1 MNVQPAAAGAALLAA
16 LGLLA
21 LGAPAAGAPAAG
33 APAAGAPAAGALAAG
48 AQALYVVE
56 QLVVS
61 VNSAPDGGGER
72 IASLKS
78 GDRVE
83 LIERTGDAVHVRL
96 ASGKDGWLRSSYLS
110 AEEPL
115 RARLQQSEAEVGA
128 LKSEVNRLEAQLQ
141 SATTRHAAVP
151 PPAATEEA
159 AAAAPAPL
167 FSAAG
172 EAAAPHVWAWAALSV
187 VLALGVG
194 FGLGWWMLD
203 RSIRRKYGGLK
214 IY

>member
-1 MNVQPAAAGAALLAA
+1 LNVPPPAPALLAV

-21 LGAPAAGAPAAG
+21 GAAPAAE
-33 APAAGAPAAGALAAG
+33 
-48 AQALYVVE
+48 ALYVVE

-61 VNSAPDGGGER
+61 VNSTPDAGGER

-83 LIERTGDAVHVRL
+83 LIERSGDAAHVRL
-96 ASGKDGWLRSSYLS
+96 ANGKDGWLRSSYLS
-110 AEEPL
+110 AEQPL
-115 RARLQQSEAEVGA
+115 RPRLQQSEAEVTG
-128 LKSEVNRLEAQLQ
+128 LKAQVSRLEAQLNGA
-141 SATTRHAAVP
+141 SSLRAAAP
-151 PPAATEEA
+151 LAAAPEEA

-172 EAAAPHVWAWAALSV
+172 EAAAPRVWPWAVLSAAL
-187 VLALGVG
+187 ALVVG
-194 FGLGWWMLD
+194 FALGWWMLD
-203 RSIRRKYGGLK
+203 RSIRKKYGGLK

>member
-1 MNVQPAAAGAALLAA
+1 MNVPPPAPALLAA

-21 LGAPAAGAPAAG
+21 GGAPAAAAE
-33 APAAGAPAAGALAAG
+33 
-48 AQALYVVE
+48 ALYVVE

-61 VNSAPDGGGER
+61 VSSTPDAGGER

-83 LIERTGDAVHVRL
+83 LIERSADAVHVRL
-96 ASGKDGWLRSSYLS
+96 ANGKDGWLRSSYLS
-110 AEEPL
+110 TEQPL
-115 RARLQQSEAEVGA
+115 RTRLQQSEAEVSD
-128 LKSEVNRLEAQLQ
+128 LKAQVSRLEAQL
-141 SATTRHAAVP
+141 SGASSLRAAAP
-151 PPAATEEA
+151 LAAAPEEA

-172 EAAAPHVWAWAALSV
+172 EAAAPRVWPWAVLSAAL
-187 VLALGVG
+187 ALVVG
-194 FGLGWWMLD
+194 FALGWWMLD
-203 RSIRRKYGGLK
+203 RSIRKKYGGLK

>member
-1 MNVQPAAAGAALLAA
+1 LNVPRPAPALLAA

-21 LGAPAAGAPAAG
+21 GAAPAAAAE
-33 APAAGAPAAGALAAG
+33 
-48 AQALYVVE
+48 ALYVVE

-61 VNSAPDGGGER
+61 VNSTPDAGGER

-83 LIERTGDAVHVRL
+83 LIERSGDAAHVRL
-96 ASGKDGWLRSSYLS
+96 ANGKDGWLRSSYLS
-110 AEEPL
+110 AEQPL
-115 RARLQQSEAEVGA
+115 RPRLQQSEAEVTG
-128 LKSEVNRLEAQLQ
+128 LKAQVSRLEAQL
-141 SATTRHAAVP
+141 SGVSSLRAAAP
-151 PPAATEEA
+151 LAAAPEAA

-172 EAAAPHVWAWAALSV
+172 EAAAPRVWPWAVLSAAL
-187 VLALGVG
+187 ALVVG
-194 FGLGWWMLD
+194 FALGWWMLD
-203 RSIRRKYGGLK
+203 RSIRKKYGGLK

>member
-1 MNVQPAAAGAALLAA
+1 MPPAVPALLAA

-21 LGAPAAGAPAAG
+21 GAAPAAE
-33 APAAGAPAAGALAAG
+33 

-61 VNSAPDGGGER
+61 VSSTPDAGGER

-83 LIERTGDAVHVRL
+83 LIERSGDAVHVRL
-96 ASGKDGWLRSSYLS
+96 ANGKDGWLRSSYLS
-110 AEEPL
+110 TEQPL
-115 RARLQQSEAEVGA
+115 RPRLQQSEAEVTS
-128 LKSEVNRLEAQLQ
+128 LKAQVSRLEAQL
-141 SATTRHAAVP
+141 SGASSLRAAAP
-151 PPAATEEA
+151 LAAAPEEA
-159 AAAAPAPL
+159 APAAQAPL

-172 EAAAPHVWAWAALSV
+172 EAAAPRVWPWAVLSAAL
-187 VLALGVG
+187 ALVVG
-194 FGLGWWMLD
+194 FALGWWMLD
-203 RSIRRKYGGLK
+203 RSIRKKYGGLK

>member
-1 MNVQPAAAGAALLAA
+1 LNVPPPAPALLAA

-21 LGAPAAGAPAAG
+21 GGAPAAAAE
-33 APAAGAPAAGALAAG
+33 
-48 AQALYVVE
+48 ALYVVE

-61 VNSAPDGGGER
+61 VSSTPYAGGER

-83 LIERTGDAVHVRL
+83 LIERSGDAVHVRL
-96 ASGKDGWLRSSYLS
+96 ANGKDGWLRSSYLS
-110 AEEPL
+110 TEQPL
-115 RARLQQSEAEVGA
+115 RTRLQQSEAEVSD
-128 LKSEVNRLEAQLQ
+128 LKAQVSRLEAQL
-141 SATTRHAAVP
+141 SGASSLRAAAP
-151 PPAATEEA
+151 LAAAPEEA

-172 EAAAPHVWAWAALSV
+172 EAAAPRVWPWAVLSAAL
-187 VLALGVG
+187 ALVVG
-194 FGLGWWMLD
+194 FALGWWMLD
-203 RSIRRKYGGLK
+203 RSIRKKYGGLK

>member
-1 MNVQPAAAGAALLAA
+1 MNVPPRAPALLAA

-21 LGAPAAGAPAAG
+21 GGAPAAAAE
-33 APAAGAPAAGALAAG
+33 
-48 AQALYVVE
+48 ALYVVE

-61 VNSAPDGGGER
+61 VSSTPDADGER

-83 LIERTGDAVHVRL
+83 LIERSGDTAHVRL
-96 ASGKDGWLRSSYLS
+96 ANGKDGWLRSSYLS
-110 AEEPL
+110 TEQPL
-115 RARLQQSEAEVGA
+115 RSRLQQSEAEVSG
-128 LKSEVNRLEAQLQ
+128 LKAQVSRLEAQL
-141 SATTRHAAVP
+141 SGASSLRAAAP
-151 PPAATEEA
+151 LAAAPEET

-172 EAAAPHVWAWAALSV
+172 EAAAPRVWPWAVLSAAL
-187 VLALGVG
+187 ALVVG
-194 FGLGWWMLD
+194 FGLGWWVLD
-203 RSIRRKYGGLK
+203 RSIRKKYGGLK

>member
-1 MNVQPAAAGAALLAA
+1 MNVPPPAPALLAA

-21 LGAPAAGAPAAG
+21 GGAPAAATE
-33 APAAGAPAAGALAAG
+33 
-48 AQALYVVE
+48 ALYVVE

-61 VNSAPDGGGER
+61 VSSTPDAGGER

-83 LIERTGDAVHVRL
+83 LIERSADAVHVRL
-96 ASGKDGWLRSSYLS
+96 ANGKDGWLRSSYLS
-110 AEEPL
+110 TEQPL
-115 RARLQQSEAEVGA
+115 RTRLQQSEAEVSD
-128 LKSEVNRLEAQLQ
+128 LKAQVSRLEAQL
-141 SATTRHAAVP
+141 SGASSLRAAAP
-151 PPAATEEA
+151 LAAAPEEA

-172 EAAAPHVWAWAALSV
+172 EAAAPRVWPWAVLSAAL
-187 VLALGVG
+187 ALVVG
-194 FGLGWWMLD
+194 FALGWWMLD
-203 RSIRRKYGGLK
+203 RSIRKKYGGLK

>member
-1 MNVQPAAAGAALLAA
+1 MPPAALLAA

-21 LGAPAAGAPAAG
+21 LSAPAAGAD
-33 APAAGAPAAGALAAG
+33 
-48 AQALYVVE
+48 ALYVIE

-72 IASLKS
+72 VAALKS

-96 ASGKDGWLRSSYLS
+96 ANGRDGWLRSSYLS
-110 AEEPL
+110 ADEPL
-115 RARLQQSEAEVGA
+115 RPRLQRSEAEVSA
-128 LKSEVNRLEAQLQ
+128 LKADVSRLEAQLKAA
-141 SATTRHAAVP
+141 SGVHAAPPP
-151 PPAATEEA
+151 PPAAPEEA

-167 FSAAG
+167 FNAAA
-172 EAAAPHVWAWAALSV
+172 ETPAPHVWAWAVLST

-194 FGLGWWMLD
+194 FALGWRMLD

>member
-1 MNVQPAAAGAALLAA
+1 MNVPPPAPALLAA

-21 LGAPAAGAPAAG
+21 GGAPAAAAE
-33 APAAGAPAAGALAAG
+33 
-48 AQALYVVE
+48 ALYVVE

-61 VNSAPDGGGER
+61 VSSTPDAGGER

-83 LIERTGDAVHVRL
+83 LIERSGDAAHVRL
-96 ASGKDGWLRSSYLS
+96 ANGKDGWLRSSYLS
-110 AEEPL
+110 AEQPL
-115 RARLQQSEAEVGA
+115 RPRLQQSEAEVSG
-128 LKSEVNRLEAQLQ
+128 LKAQVSRLEAQL
-141 SATTRHAAVP
+141 SAASSLRATAPLAAAP
-151 PPAATEEA
+151 EEA
-159 AAAAPAPL
+159 VAPAPL

-172 EAAAPHVWAWAALSV
+172 EAAAPRVWPWAVLSAAL
-187 VLALGVG
+187 ALVVG
-194 FGLGWWMLD
+194 FALGWWMLD

>member
-1 MNVQPAAAGAALLAA
+1 LNVPPAVPALLAA

-21 LGAPAAGAPAAG
+21 GAAPAAE
-33 APAAGAPAAGALAAG
+33 

-61 VNSAPDGGGER
+61 VSSTPDAGGER

-83 LIERTGDAVHVRL
+83 LIERSGDAVHVRL
-96 ASGKDGWLRSSYLS
+96 ANGKDGWLRSSYLS
-110 AEEPL
+110 TEQPL
-115 RARLQQSEAEVGA
+115 RPRLQQSEAEVTS
-128 LKSEVNRLEAQLQ
+128 LKAQVSRLEAQL
-141 SATTRHAAVP
+141 SGASSLR
-151 PPAATEEA
+151 
-159 AAAAPAPL
+159 AAAPLAAAPEETAPAAQAPL

-172 EAAAPHVWAWAALSV
+172 EAAAPRVWPWAVLSAAL
-187 VLALGVG
+187 ALVVG
-194 FGLGWWMLD
+194 FALGWWMLD
-203 RSIRRKYGGLK
+203 RSIRKKYGGLK

>member
-1 MNVQPAAAGAALLAA
+1 LNVPPPAPALLAA

-21 LGAPAAGAPAAG
+21 GGAPAAE
-33 APAAGAPAAGALAAG
+33 
-48 AQALYVVE
+48 ALYVVE

-61 VNSAPDGGGER
+61 VSSTPDAGGER

-83 LIERTGDAVHVRL
+83 LIERGGDAVHVRL
-96 ASGKDGWLRSSYLS
+96 ANGKDGWLRSSYLS
-110 AEEPL
+110 TEQPL
-115 RARLQQSEAEVGA
+115 RTRLQQSEAEVSD
-128 LKSEVNRLEAQLQ
+128 LKAQVSRLEAQL
-141 SATTRHAAVP
+141 SGASSLRAAAP
-151 PPAATEEA
+151 LAAAPEEA

-172 EAAAPHVWAWAALSV
+172 EAAAPRVWPWAVLSAAL
-187 VLALGVG
+187 ALVVG
-194 FGLGWWMLD
+194 FALGWWMLD
-203 RSIRRKYGGLK
+203 RSIRKKYGGLK

>member
-1 MNVQPAAAGAALLAA
+1 MNVPPPAPALLAA

-21 LGAPAAGAPAAG
+21 GAAPAAAAE
-33 APAAGAPAAGALAAG
+33 
-48 AQALYVVE
+48 ALYVVE

-61 VNSAPDGGGER
+61 ISSTPDAGGEH

-83 LIERTGDAVHVRL
+83 LIERSGDAAHVRL
-96 ASGKDGWLRSSYLS
+96 ANGKDGWLRSSYLS
-110 AEEPL
+110 AEQPL
-115 RARLQQSEAEVGA
+115 RPRLQQSEAEVTS
-128 LKSEVNRLEAQLQ
+128 LKAQVSRLEAQL
-141 SATTRHAAVP
+141 SGASSLRAAAP
-151 PPAATEEA
+151 LAAAPEEA

-172 EAAAPHVWAWAALSV
+172 EAAAPRVWPWAVLSAAL
-187 VLALGVG
+187 ALVVG
-194 FGLGWWMLD
+194 FALGWWMLD
-203 RSIRRKYGGLK
+203 RSIRKKYGGLK

>member
-1 MNVQPAAAGAALLAA
+1 LNVQRAAPGAALLAA
-16 LGLLA
+16 LGLLG
-21 LGAPAAGAPAAG
+21 LGAPAAAAE
-33 APAAGAPAAGALAAG
+33 
-48 AQALYVVE
+48 ALYVVE

-61 VNSAPDGGGER
+61 VNSAPEGGGER

-83 LIERTGDAVHVRL
+83 LIERAGDAVHVRL

-115 RARLQQSEAEVGA
+115 RVRLQRSEAEVGT
-128 LKSEVNRLEAQLQ
+128 LKAEVSRLETQLQ
-141 SATTRHAAVP
+141 NPSAGHAAA
-151 PPAATEEA
+151 PPAAAPEEA

-172 EAAAPHVWAWAALSV
+172 EGAAPRAWAWIALSA

-194 FGLGWWMLD
+194 FALGWWMLD
-203 RSIRRKYGGLK
+203 RSIRKKYGGLK

>member
-1 MNVQPAAAGAALLAA
+1 LNVPPPAPALLAA

-21 LGAPAAGAPAAG
+21 GGAPAAAAE
-33 APAAGAPAAGALAAG
+33 
-48 AQALYVVE
+48 ALYVVE

-61 VNSAPDGGGER
+61 VSSTPDAGGER

-83 LIERTGDAVHVRL
+83 LIERSGDAVHVRL
-96 ASGKDGWLRSSYLS
+96 ANGKDGWLRSSYLS
-110 AEEPL
+110 TEQPL
-115 RARLQQSEAEVGA
+115 RTRLQQSEAEVSD
-128 LKSEVNRLEAQLQ
+128 LKAQVSRLEAQL
-141 SATTRHAAVP
+141 SGASSLRAAAP
-151 PPAATEEA
+151 LAAAPEEA

-172 EAAAPHVWAWAALSV
+172 EAAAPRVWPWAVLSAAL
-187 VLALGVG
+187 ALVVG
-194 FGLGWWMLD
+194 FALGWWMLD
-203 RSIRRKYGGLK
+203 RSIRKKYGGLK

>member
-1 MNVQPAAAGAALLAA
+1 LNVPPPAPALLAA

-21 LGAPAAGAPAAG
+21 LGAPAAAAE
-33 APAAGAPAAGALAAG
+33 
-48 AQALYVVE
+48 ALYVVE

-61 VNSAPDGGGER
+61 VSSTPDAGGER

-83 LIERTGDAVHVRL
+83 LIERSGDAVHVRL
-96 ASGKDGWLRSSYLS
+96 ANGKDGWLRASYLS
-110 AEEPL
+110 TEQPL
-115 RARLQQSEAEVGA
+115 RTRLQQSEAEVSD
-128 LKSEVNRLEAQLQ
+128 LKAQVSRLEAQLSGA
-141 SATTRHAAVP
+141 SALRAAAP
-151 PPAATEEA
+151 LAAAPEEA

-172 EAAAPHVWAWAALSV
+172 EATAPRVWPWAVLSV
-187 VLALGVG
+187 ALALVVG
-194 FGLGWWMLD
+194 FALGWWMLD
-203 RSIRRKYGGLK
+203 RSIRKKYGGLK

>member
-1 MNVQPAAAGAALLAA
+1 MNVPPPAPALLAA

-21 LGAPAAGAPAAG
+21 LGAPAAAAE
-33 APAAGAPAAGALAAG
+33 
-48 AQALYVVE
+48 ALYVVE

-61 VNSAPDGGGER
+61 VSSTPDAGGER

-83 LIERTGDAVHVRL
+83 LIERSGDAVHVRL
-96 ASGKDGWLRSSYLS
+96 ANGKDGWLRASYLS
-110 AEEPL
+110 TEQPL
-115 RARLQQSEAEVGA
+115 RTRLQQSEAEVSD
-128 LKSEVNRLEAQLQ
+128 LKAQVSRLEAQLSGA
-141 SATTRHAAVP
+141 SALRAAA
-151 PPAATEEA
+151 PPAAAPEAA

-172 EAAAPHVWAWAALSV
+172 EAAAPRLWPWAVLSAAL
-187 VLALGVG
+187 ALVVG
-194 FGLGWWMLD
+194 FALGWWMLD
-203 RSIRRKYGGLK
+203 RSIRKKYGGLK

>member
-1 MNVQPAAAGAALLAA
+1 MNVPPPAPALLAA

-21 LGAPAAGAPAAG
+21 GGAPPAA
-33 APAAGAPAAGALAAG
+33 AE
-48 AQALYVVE
+48 ALYVVE

-61 VNSAPDGGGER
+61 ISSTPDAGGEH

-83 LIERTGDAVHVRL
+83 LIERSGDAAHVRL
-96 ASGKDGWLRSSYLS
+96 ANGKDGWLRSSYLS
-110 AEEPL
+110 TEQPL
-115 RARLQQSEAEVGA
+115 RPRLQQSEAEVTG
-128 LKSEVNRLEAQLQ
+128 LKAQVSRLEAQL
-141 SATTRHAAVP
+141 SGASSLRAAAP
-151 PPAATEEA
+151 LAAAPEEA

-172 EAAAPHVWAWAALSV
+172 EAAAPRVWPWAVLSAAL
-187 VLALGVG
+187 ALVVG
-194 FGLGWWMLD
+194 FGLGWWVLD
-203 RSIRRKYGGLK
+203 RSIRKKYGGLK

>member
-1 MNVQPAAAGAALLAA
+1 LNVQPAAAGAALLAA

-21 LGAPAAGAPAAG
+21 LDAPAAA
-33 APAAGAPAAGALAAG
+33 

-61 VNSAPDGGGER
+61 VNSAPDSGGER

-115 RARLQQSEAEVGA
+115 RPRLQQSEAEVSA
-128 LKSEVNRLEAQLQ
+128 LKAEVSRLEAQLQ
-141 SATTRHAAVP
+141 SASAGHAAVP
-151 PPAATEEA
+151 PPAAPEEA

-172 EAAAPHVWAWAALSV
+172 EAAAPHVWAWAALSAL
-187 VLALGVG
+187 LALVVG
-194 FGLGWWMLD
+194 FALGWWMLD